1 MEIGETDTNQKTGRK
16 IVMFDNENL
25 VTEVT
30 ENVEQT
36 TEETPKM
43 FTQDE
48 VNDIVGKAKARE
60 RAKITK
66 QKDREYGVL
75 METLRAGTG
84 KESVEDINDAFSKFY
99 ESKGIKIRKEPQ
111 YSAKDI
117 ETLAK
122 AEAEEI
128 IHNGYEDVVDEVDRL
143 AEIGVDKMS
152 AREKALFEALA
163 KHRATAERNKELS
176 TIGITEE
183 VYNSKEFKEFS
194 SQFNSNVPISK
205 VYDLYNKTQPKK
217 EIRTAGSMKHNTVE
231 NGVKDFYTPEE
242 IARLT
247 MKDLDDPNVWKA
259 VRRSMTG
266 G

>member
-1 MEIGETDTNQKTGRK
+1 MLE
-16 IVMFDNENL
+16 NENL

-30 ENVEQT
+30 ENVEHT

-66 QKDREYGVL
+66 QKDREYGEL

-84 KESVEDINDAFSKFY
+84 KESVEEINDTFSKFY

-122 AEAEEI
+122 AEADEI
-128 IHNGYEDVVDEVDRL
+128 IRNGYEDVVDEVDRL
-143 AEIGVDKMS
+143 TEIGVDKMS
-152 AREKALFEALA
+152 AREKALFTELA
-163 KHRATAERNKELS
+163 KHRATTERNNELS
-176 TIGITEE
+176 KIGITKE
-183 VYNSKEFKEFS
+183 VYESKEFKEFS

-217 EIRTAGSMKHNTVE
+217 EIKTMGSMKNTNSTD
-231 NGVKDFYTPEE
+231 NGIKDYYSPEE
-242 IARLT
+242 ARRFTRKELNENPALVDAIRKS
-247 MKDLDDPNVWKA
+247 MQKWK
-259 VRRSMTG
+259 
-266 G
+266 